1 MKICYLANATSIH
14 TAKWVNHFCQ
24 KGHEVEIISFEQG
37 ANLDPRVVVHVVGRH
52 LPLRIQYVLY
62 GRFVRRLLARAKPD
76 IVHAHYGSGY
86 GSLGRLAR
94 FHPFVLSV
102 WGSDVFDFPNKS
114 PLHRELFRKNVQ
126 SADRVCSTSNFMA
139 REMQKYCSQPV
150 FITPFG
156 VDCDHFR
163 PLGPRSANPGEVVV
177 GTVKSLEPKYGIEY
191 LIRAFARVA
200 QKYRARR
207 KLRLVI
213 AGDGSLR
220 DSLGKL
226 ASNLGIDNQTEFLGN
241 VPYEKVPQILST
253 FSVFAALSIADSETF
268 GVAVVEASACGIP
281 VVVTAV
287 GGLPES
293 VRDRKTGV
301 VVPARDVDATALALE
316 ELIDDEGLR
325 LNLGAAGREF
335 VLKNYEWSENAS
347 RMERVYESV
356 LTAG

>member
-14 TAKWVNHFCQ
+14 TSKWVNHFCR
-24 KGHEVEIISFEQG
+24 KGHDVEIISFEQG
-37 ANLDPRVVVHVVGRH
+37 ADLDSRAVVHIAGRH
-52 LPLRIQYVLY
+52 LPLRTQYVLY
-62 GRFVRRLLARAKPD
+62 GGRVRRLLARAKPD
-76 IVHAHYGSGY
+76 IIHAHYGSGY

-102 WGSDVFDFPNKS
+102 WGSDVFDFPKHS
-114 PLHRELFRKNVQ
+114 PLHRELFRRNVR
-126 SADRVCSTSNFMA
+126 SADRLCSTSHFMA
-139 REMQKYCSQPV
+139 RELQRYCSRPV
-150 FITPFG
+150 SVTPFG

-163 PLGPRSANPGEVVV
+163 PLASHSNPAEIVI
-177 GTVKSLEPKYGIEY
+177 GTVKSLEPKYGIQY
-191 LIRAFARVA
+191 LIRSFARVA
-200 QKYRARR
+200 EKYRAKR

-220 DSLGKL
+220 GSLARL
-226 ASNLGIDNQTEFLGN
+226 ASNLGVGDQTEFLGN

-253 FSVFAALSIADSETF
+253 FSIFAALSIADSETF

-293 VRDRKTGV
+293 VRDRITGV
-301 VVPARDVDATALALE
+301 VVPARDVCATALALE
-316 ELIDDEGLR
+316 ELIEDEALR
-325 LNLGAAGREF
+325 LDLGAAGRKF
-335 VLKNYEWSENAS
+335 VLQNYEWSENAS

-356 LTAG
+356 LAAR